1 MAAMW
6 RSARRPALTPAVAS
20 WNPNKREA
28 PPMLSRDAI
37 MKKLGQARED
47 IDLVIDSV
55 LQGDKVR
62 VNWTRLLAHHVNN
75 HLASVFFVIESFAE
89 LGDNENP
96 DQLAIYTN
104 GLRDLAGRIQET
116 MRRLMAV
123 AQMDALVQVTQV
135 DFGAVVSEALSRHA
149 GYAQLKSIQLREK
162 VAASPPVIVRADR
175 LALIEVVLNLI
186 GNAIKYSPLGSEV
199 DVSMATAEDHAVC
212 EVRDHGPGISPEE
225 QSKLFTI
232 GGILSSKPT
241 AGEPQTGI
249 GLAMCQE
256 LVKTMGGTLW
266 CESTP
271 GHGATFGIRLPLAD
285 RLER

>member
-1 MAAMW
+1 
-6 RSARRPALTPAVAS
+6 
-20 WNPNKREA
+20 
-28 PPMLSRDAI
+28 MLDHNAI
-37 MKKLGQARED
+37 LRKLSQARED
-47 IDLVIDSV
+47 IDVVIDSV

-75 HLASVFFVIESFAE
+75 HLSSVFFVVESFAE
-89 LGDNENP
+89 LGESP
-96 DQLAIYTN
+96 EQLAIYTN
-104 GLRDLAGRIQET
+104 GLRDLAERIQET

-123 AQMDALVQVTQV
+123 AQLDALVRVTQV
-135 DFGAVVSEALSRHA
+135 DLGAVVSEALSRHA
-149 GYAQLKSIQLREK
+149 GYAKLKSIQLRGQ

-186 GNAIKYSPLGSEV
+186 GNAIKYSPLGSDV
-199 DVSMATAEDHAVC
+199 HVSMATAEDHAVC
-212 EVRDHGPGISPEE
+212 EVRDQGPGISPEE
-225 QSKLFTI
+225 QGKLFTI

-249 GLAMCQE
+249 GLAMSHE

-271 GHGATFGIRLPLAD
+271 GQGATFAVRLPLAGGVP
-285 RLER
+285 

>member
-1 MAAMW
+1 
-6 RSARRPALTPAVAS
+6 
-20 WNPNKREA
+20 
-28 PPMLSRDAI
+28 MLDHDAI
-37 MKKLGQARED
+37 MKKLSQARED

-75 HLASVFFVIESFAE
+75 HLASVFFVIESFSE
-89 LGDNENP
+89 LGDSQNP
-96 DQLAIYTN
+96 ERLAIYTN
-104 GLRDLAGRIQET
+104 GLRDLAGRIQDT

-135 DFGAVVSEALSRHA
+135 DLGAVVSEALSRHA
-149 GYAQLKSIQLREK
+149 GYAQLKSIQLRGR

-186 GNAIKYSPLGSEV
+186 GNAIKYSPPGSEV
-199 DVSMATAEDHAVC
+199 QVSMATAEGHAVC
-212 EVRDHGPGISPEE
+212 EVRDQGPGIRAEE
-225 QSKLFTI
+225 QGKLFTI

-266 CESTP
+266 CESTA
-271 GHGATFGIRLPLAD
+271 GQGATFGIRLPLAASMP
-285 RLER
+285 R